1 MSHFA
6 FKTYYRRHLPHI
18 QPPGAT
24 MFITFR
30 LANSIPMQ
38 VLRQLEQ
45 EQQEQERALSN
56 ISDLHERAKQAELL
70 DRKFFGKWDRLL
82 DFSPNEP
89 YWLREP
95 EIAQLVTNS
104 LHYQDSKRYM
114 LEAFC
119 IMPNHVHLVCTPL
132 AESEDTFYSVSA
144 IMHAIKR
151 HTAFHANKLL
161 KRTGDIWHHENYD
174 HYVRNDDE
182 LSRIIEYVLHNP
194 ISAGLVK
201 SLEKWNWSFCRTNL

>member
-45 EQQEQERALSN
+45 EQQENERALSK
-56 ISDLHERAKQAELL
+56 ISDPHERAKEAEIQE
-70 DRKFFGKWDRLL
+70 RKFFGKWDHHL
-82 DFSPNEP
+82 DSSANEP

-95 EIAQLVTNS
+95 DIAQLVSNS
-104 LHYQDSKRYM
+104 LHYQHTKRYT

-132 AESEDTFYSVSA
+132 KQTEDTYYPIA
-144 IMHAIKR
+144 TIMHPLKR

-161 KRTGDIWHHENYD
+161 KRIGDFWHHENYD
-174 HYVRNDDE
+174 HYARNE
-182 LSRIIEYVLHNP
+182 AEFGRIVNYVLNNP
-194 ISAGLVK
+194 VTAGLVSNPK
-201 SLEKWNWSFCRTNL
+201 DWQWSFSGTNL